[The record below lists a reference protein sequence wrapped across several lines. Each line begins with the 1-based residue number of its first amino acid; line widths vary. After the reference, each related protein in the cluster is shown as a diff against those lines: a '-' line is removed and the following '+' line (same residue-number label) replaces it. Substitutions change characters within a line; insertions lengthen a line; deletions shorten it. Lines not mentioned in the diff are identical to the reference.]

1 MRPSAKRYVWA
12 QNVACR
18 HFPEVSRAPGPAE
31 RADLY
36 TVRRLVSSGSTDP
49 CSSASR
55 TRPLMRQIFRIAE
68 PHPNATV
75 GPLAEI
81 RHVAADVVRVPMSK
95 NLMLTDRVRC
105 LA

>member
-1 MRPSAKRYVWA
+1 
-12 QNVACR
+12 
-18 HFPEVSRAPGPAE
+18 
-31 RADLY
+31 
-36 TVRRLVSSGSTDP
+36 
-49 CSSASR
+49 
-55 TRPLMRQIFRIAE
+55 MRQIFRIAE